1 MRYSLSWYAVDPGY
15 TGDTVCSWRRMLT
28 LIRRKRLEG
37 RRRRFG
43 LLLPID
49 SAQNS
54 AGSRRGIP
62 RDAVAPP
69 TRQP

>member
-1 MRYSLSWYAVDPGY
+1 MTQAPERGREADAHA
-15 TGDTVCSWRRMLT
+15 D
-28 LIRRKRLEG
+28 LIHRKRLGG

-43 LLLPID
+43 LLLTID

-54 AGSRRGIP
+54 AGSRRGDIP
-62 RDAVAPP
+62 RAPVAPP